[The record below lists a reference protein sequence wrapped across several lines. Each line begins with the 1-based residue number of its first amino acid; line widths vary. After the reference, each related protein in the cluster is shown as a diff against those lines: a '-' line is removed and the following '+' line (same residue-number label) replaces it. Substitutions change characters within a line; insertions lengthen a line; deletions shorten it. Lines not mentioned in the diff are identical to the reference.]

1 MEAAH
6 RSHPEAADILL
17 QHGADPNKQDHVRC
31 SLTLCIHIMCACGLC
46 VIKVHWSALL
56 AAVYQDCDA
65 IVGMLIEAEADPHL
79 QDLVYYIHTI

>member
-31 SLTLCIHIMCACGLC
+31 SVYISC
-46 VIKVHWSALL
+46 VHVVSVL
-56 AAVYQDCDA
+56 
-65 IVGMLIEAEADPHL
+65 
-79 QDLVYYIHTI
+79 